1 MTGQSYFVY
10 RTPLGRVAIE
20 SDGAAITRFAFGPAK
35 LGGVQRATALTN
47 QASSQVLEYLAGKR
61 TAFDVPLRAQG
72 TPFQLEVWDA
82 LSAIPYGQTRTY
94 AEIAQAIGRP
104 KALQA
109 VGQACG
115 RNPLPLFVPCH
126 RVVGAAGKLGGYAF
140 GPAIKRFLL
149 DLEARGIRVE

>member
-1 MTGQSYFVY
+1 MTGPTYFVY

-35 LGGVQRATALTN
+35 LGGTERSTALTN
-47 QASSQVLEYLAGKR
+47 RASSQVLEYLAGKR
-61 TAFDVPLRAQG
+61 KAFDVPLRADG
-72 TPFQLEVWDA
+72 TPFQKEVWDA
-82 LSAIPYGQTRTY
+82 ISAIPYGQTRTY
-94 AEIAQAIGRP
+94 AQIAQAIGRP

-115 RNPLPLFVPCH
+115 HNPLPLFVPCH
-126 RVVGAAGKLGGYAF
+126 RVVGTAGKLGGYAF

-149 DLEARGIRVE
+149 DLESKSR